1 MIRPTSNTPLLI
13 AAAATCLLSCQSPW
27 WSKSE
32 TAEAGDPP
40 RRRVQSADEPRA
52 SRTDI
57 KLFGRDSSSEDVS
70 FMSKVA
76 TDLKQHTTASQGADF
91 DPDADPSGQ
100 FLVYASTRHAPQS
113 HLYVKS
119 VAGATIT
126 QITDGAFND
135 AQPAFDSAGKRI
147 AFTSDRS
154 GQWDIWVMD
163 ANGKNPIQ
171 ITNNPLPDLHPSW
184 SPDGRSI
191 VFSRINSRDN
201 HSELWVVELDKPGVK
216 RLIGE
221 GLFPSW
227 SPRGDKISYQR
238 ARERQGRYFSIWTLD
253 IFDEEVLFP
262 TEVASCPTGAL
273 LAPEWSPD
281 GRQLTFCIFEELAD
295 SSNDPARDS
304 GSAAFA
310 SIDLPHRRVDIG
322 VVDVDGRGF
331 QRLTDGHG
339 ECFAPTWS
347 TDERI
352 YFSARFDD
360 GETIWSVKPF
370 RPLEQS
376 EPPTA
381 RTTNHR
387 RAAQAETFE
396 DEE

>member
-1 MIRPTSNTPLLI
+1 MIRPTSQTTLLI
-13 AAAATCLLSCQSPW
+13 AAAACCFASCQPSWRSKAESPEPA
-27 WSKSE
+27 S
-32 TAEAGDPP
+32 AP
-40 RRRVQSADEPRA
+40 RQGLQSPAA
-52 SRTDI
+52 SRTSSPEI
-57 KLFGRDSSSEDVS
+57 KLFGRDNSPEDVA

-76 TDLKQHTTASQGADF
+76 TDLKQHTTVSRGADF
-91 DPDADPSGQ
+91 DPDTDPSGQ
-100 FLVYASTRHAPQS
+100 FLVYASTRHAAQS

-126 QITDGAFND
+126 QVTDGRFND
-135 AQPAFDSAGKRI
+135 AQPAFDPAGKRI
-147 AFTSDRS
+147 AFASDRS
-154 GQWDIWVMD
+154 GQWDIWVID

-171 ITNNPLPDLHPSW
+171 VTNTPLPDLHPSW
-184 SPDGRSI
+184 SPDGRRI
-191 VFSRINSRDN
+191 VYSRINSRDN

-221 GLFPSW
+221 GLFPAW
-227 SPRGDKISYQR
+227 SPRGDKIAYQR
-238 ARERQGRYFSIWTLD
+238 AREREGRFFSIWTLD

-262 TEVASCPTGAL
+262 TEVASHPTGAL

-281 GRQLTFCIFEELAD
+281 GRQLTFCIFEEP
-295 SSNDPARDS
+295 SRPSQDPAQPP
-304 GSAAFA
+304 GAEAF
-310 SIDLPHRRVDIG
+310 SPIDLPNRRVDIG

-347 TDERI
+347 ADERI

-370 RPLEQS
+370 RPLEYT

-387 RAAQAETFE
+387 RAAYAEPHE
-396 DEE
+396 NEE